1 MNKIIDSAK
10 AQEYLSKISEF
21 GEQWKVVKG
30 FEKRYLISNYGKLV
44 SIDGRIK
51 GYNLLKPVKG
61 YGGYLLSTLRKVD
74 EDGKWVKK
82 HQRVHTLVAE
92 HFLIKPQIKK
102 PEVNHIDGNKLN
114 NKVSNLEW
122 TTHKENIRH
131 AIRIGLM
138 DNKGEKHPFHKLTKE
153 QVVFCRNNYKRYSK
167 EWGSQSLA
175 DMFGISR
182 RNMSDIINGVTWS
195 WLDEGLK
202 KDKQLTLPL

>member
-1 MNKIIDSAK
+1 MKVNNKFNIDTDSLMDERWIPVHGFEGRFKISNFGRILSIGGKYGGIVLMNPNIDS
-10 AQEYLSKISEF
+10 L
-21 GEQWKVVKG
+21 
-30 FEKRYLISNYGKLV
+30 
-44 SIDGRIK
+44 
-51 GYNLLKPVKG
+51 GYYV
-61 YGGYLLSTLRKVD
+61 STLRSFD
-74 EDGKWVKK
+74 WETMEVK
-82 HQRVHTLVAE
+82 QRAVRIHTLVAE

-131 AIRIGLM
+131 AVRIGLM
-138 DNKGEKHPFHKLTKE
+138 DIKGEKHPFHKLTKE

-167 EWGSQSLA
+167 EWGSRSLA

-202 KDKQLTLPL
+202 KDKQLALPL

>member
-1 MNKIIDSAK
+1 MKVNNKFNIDTDSLMDERWIPVHGFEGRFKISNFGRILSIGGKYGGIVLMNPNIDS
-10 AQEYLSKISEF
+10 L
-21 GEQWKVVKG
+21 
-30 FEKRYLISNYGKLV
+30 
-44 SIDGRIK
+44 
-51 GYNLLKPVKG
+51 GYYV
-61 YGGYLLSTLRKVD
+61 STLRSFD
-74 EDGKWVKK
+74 WETMEVK
-82 HQRVHTLVAE
+82 QRAVRIHTLVAE